1 MIAGET
7 NNPSGS
13 NTPAALINA
22 MIISLGFTVW

>member
-13 NTPAALINA
+13 NTPALINA
-22 MIISLGFTVW
+22 MIISLGITAW

>member
-7 NNPSGS
+7 NNLSGS
-13 NTPAALINA
+13 NTPALINA